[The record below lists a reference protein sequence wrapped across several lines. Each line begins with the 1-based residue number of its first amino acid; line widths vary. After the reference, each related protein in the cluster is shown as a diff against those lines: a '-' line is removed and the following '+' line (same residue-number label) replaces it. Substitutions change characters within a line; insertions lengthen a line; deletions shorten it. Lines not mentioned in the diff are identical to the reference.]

1 MINIQRVTNRLRPI
15 DRKSYMEKP
24 DLPTKDE
31 YIDKRKVCS
40 RKNKSKINQI
50 LQNPTSPLP
59 RNNLPILIT

>member
-1 MINIQRVTNRLRPI
+1 
-15 DRKSYMEKP
+15 MEEP

-59 RNNLPILIT
+59 RNNLPTLITQEGKLERSM

>member
-1 MINIQRVTNRLRPI
+1 
-15 DRKSYMEKP
+15 MEEP